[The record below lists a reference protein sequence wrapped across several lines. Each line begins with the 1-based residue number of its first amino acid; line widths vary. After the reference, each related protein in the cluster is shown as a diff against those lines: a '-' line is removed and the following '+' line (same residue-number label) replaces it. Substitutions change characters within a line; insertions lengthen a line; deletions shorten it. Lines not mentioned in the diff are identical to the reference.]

1 MAESLI
7 LAAATTATTAAG
19 TTAVA
24 LPWLSTAGSLA
35 SIASAGGVAGG
46 IASVGTAMGGI
57 SSLLSVGSAIGQV
70 SSGMQQSAIYKA
82 QAQQYQLAAKQEEL
96 RGREQADRIRRS
108 LQATLASQNAI
119 FSARGIATGTG
130 TPVTLAR
137 KSMTEAGADIEAAMF
152 SAGQSAG
159 ALRSQAAQ
167 SKISASSAMTS
178 GFTGAAEKL
187 YKNRDA
193 FGSLLR

>member
-7 LAAATTATTAAG
+7 LAGLNAG
-19 TTAVA
+19 AY
-24 LPWLSTAGSLA
+24 
-35 SIASAGGVAGG
+35 
-46 IASVGTAMGGI
+46 SVGTATT
-57 SSLLSVGSAIGQV
+57 LSTVASVLSPALSIVSAAGQI
-70 SSGMQQSAIYKA
+70 SSGMQQSSIYKA

-108 LQATLASQNAI
+108 LQANLASQNAI
-119 FSARGIATGTG
+119 FGARGISIKSG

-152 SAGQSAG
+152 NAGQGAG
-159 ALRSQAAQ
+159 TLRSQAAQ
-167 SKISASSAMTS
+167 SKISASSAKMA
-178 GFTGAAEKL
+178 GFTGAATSL
-187 YKNRDA
+187 YGNKDA

>member
-1 MAESLI
+1 MAEAL
-7 LAAATTATTAAG
+7 LATFATQAG
-19 TTAVA
+19 TGAA
-24 LPWLSTAGSLA
+24 
-35 SIASAGGVAGG
+35 IASAGAAIGPVTAA
-46 IASVGTAMGGI
+46 ASGLGTLSTVG
-57 SSLLSVGSAIGQV
+57 SLLSPLMTIGSAVGQI

-108 LQATLASQNAI
+108 LQANLASQNAI
-119 FSARGIATGTG
+119 FSARGIATGMG

-137 KSMTEAGADIEAAMF
+137 KSMTEAGADIETAMF

-178 GFTGAAEKL
+178 GFAGAAGKL
-187 YKNRDA
+187 YENRDA